1 MTMPNGQQTD
11 DEGQEPEGGQQQQG
25 QQSEWTPPASQEELD
40 RIITDRLKRET
51 RKFRDYDSLKAK
63 AEQYD
68 ALAASVQT
76 DQERAV
82 TEAQQQAFAQA
93 LGSVVPRLVKA
104 EFRAAVGDRLSKEEL
119 DDFLEDVDLT
129 KYVDDDGEPDLDKI
143 KKKVNLIAPKGRQAP
158 PSFGQGPRQAPQA
171 PKSMNDL
178 IRGLA
183 TKGTVQLSGRD
194 LS

>member
-1 MTMPNGQQTD
+1 MTMPNGQGEPAGS
-11 DEGQEPEGGQQQQG
+11 EGVEPEGGQQPEP
-25 QQSEWTPPASQEELD
+25 EWTPPASVEEFNKIIEKRVAQE
-40 RIITDRLKRET
+40 RRRY
-51 RKFRDYDSLKAK
+51 RDYDTVKAK

-82 TEAQQQAFAQA
+82 AEAQQQAFAQA
-93 LGSVVPRLVKA
+93 MGSVVPRLVKA
-104 EFRAAVGDRLSKEEL
+104 EFRAAVGERLSTEEL

-129 KYVDDDGEPDLDKI
+129 KYVNDDGEPDLDKI
-143 KKKVNLIAPKGRQAP
+143 KKKVNLIAPKGTTRP
-158 PSFGQGPRQAPQA
+158 PSFGQGPRPAPQA